1 MTANEKF
8 DRYNRIL
15 LEKMSIFLNCEPDFV
30 QKEIIDELCTDCG
43 LTDEEAFAFVLAA
56 AVGMDTENSPADRE
70 LFERYFPDM
79 LRKLDYDEFA
89 HDPYLTSVIVPE
101 TAEGTWELKYETYRP
116 YEAFACGDLR
126 GFSDG
131 RVIPQI
137 GFFDREFRYPA
148 VLENGRE
155 WMLITPNEIVTM
167 REPIRRAHGKV
178 LTFGLGLGYFAFMAA
193 GKPDVQSVTVVERDR
208 NVIRLFDTYI
218 RPLFPLPCRDK
229 ITVLHDD
236 AYQYAEKRMK
246 AGKYDFVFADIW
258 HDPSDGVT
266 AYRKLKKY
274 ERLLPKAE
282 FLYWIEDTLKFYL

>member
-1 MTANEKF
+1 MKSNEKF
-8 DRYNRIL
+8 DRYNRVL

-43 LTDEEAFAFVLAA
+43 LTAEEAFAFVLAA
-56 AVGMDTENSPADRE
+56 AVGMDTENNPGDRE

-79 LRKLDYDEFA
+79 LHRLDYDEFA
-89 HDPYLTSVIVPE
+89 SDPYLTTVTVPGKN
-101 TAEGTWELKYETYRP
+101 EGTWELKYESYKP

-167 REPIRRAHGKV
+167 REPIRHAHGKV
-178 LTFGLGLGYFAFMAA
+178 LTFGLGLGYFSFMAA
-193 GKPDVQSVTVVERDR
+193 RKPDVSSVTVVERDR

-218 RPLFPLPCRDK
+218 RPQLPCADK

-246 AGKYDFVFADIW
+246 AGKYDVVFADIW

-282 FLYWIEDTLKFYL
+282 FLYWIEPTLKFYL

>member
-1 MTANEKF
+1 MAQSEKF
-8 DRYNRIL
+8 SRYNRVL

-30 QKEIIDELCTDCG
+30 QESIIDELCTDCG
-43 LTDEEAFAFVLAA
+43 LTKEEAFAFVLSA
-56 AVGMDTENSPADRE
+56 AVGLDTENVPADRE

-79 LRKLDYDEFA
+79 LRLLDYDEFA
-89 HDPYLTSVIVPE
+89 ADPYLHTVTVPE
-101 TAEGTWELKYETYRP
+101 KTEGTWELKYEAYKP

-131 RVIPQI
+131 RVVPQI
-137 GFFDREFRYPA
+137 GFFAREFRYPA

-167 REPIRRAHGKV
+167 REPVRRAHGKV

-193 GKPDVQSVTVVERDR
+193 RKPEVSSVTVVERDR
-208 NVIRLFDTYI
+208 NVMKLFETYI
-218 RPLFPLPCRDK
+218 RPQLPCADK

-236 AYQYAEKRMK
+236 AYRYAEKRMK
-246 AGKYDFVFADIW
+246 TGKYDFVFADIW
-258 HDPSDGVT
+258 HDPSDGVA

-282 FLYWIEDTLKFYL
+282 FMYWIEPTLQFYL

>member
-1 MTANEKF
+1 MAQSEKF
-8 DRYNRIL
+8 RRYNRVL

-30 QKEIIDELCTDCG
+30 QESIIDELCTDCG
-43 LTDEEAFAFVLAA
+43 LTKEEAFAFVLSA
-56 AVGMDTENSPADRE
+56 AVGLDTENVPADRE

-79 LRKLDYDEFA
+79 LRLLDYDEFA
-89 HDPYLTSVIVPE
+89 ADPYLRTVTVPE
-101 TAEGTWELKYETYRP
+101 KTEGTWELKYEAYKP

-131 RVIPQI
+131 RVVPQI
-137 GFFDREFRYPA
+137 GFFAREFRYPA

-167 REPIRRAHGKV
+167 REPVRRAHGKV

-193 GKPDVQSVTVVERDR
+193 RKPEVSSVTVVERDR
-208 NVIRLFDTYI
+208 NVMMLFDTYI
-218 RPLFPLPCRDK
+218 RPQFPCAHK

-246 AGKYDFVFADIW
+246 TGKYDFVFADIW
-258 HDPSDGVT
+258 HDPSDGVA

-282 FLYWIEDTLKFYL
+282 FMYWIEPTLQFYL

>member
-1 MTANEKF
+1 MASNPKF
-8 DRYNRIL
+8 KEYNRIL
-15 LEKMSIFLNCEPDFV
+15 LEKMSIFLNCEPEFV
-30 QKEIIDELCTDCG
+30 QADIIDELCTDCG
-43 LTDEEAFAFVLAA
+43 LTQEEAFAFVLAA
-56 AVGMDTENSPADRE
+56 AVRMDTENDPDARE

-79 LRKLDYDEFA
+79 LHLLTYEEFA
-89 HDPYLTSVIVPE
+89 SDPYLRTVTVPE
-101 TAEGTWELKYETYRP
+101 CREGLWELTYETYKP

-126 GFSDG
+126 GFADG
-131 RVIPQI
+131 RVVPQI
-137 GFFDREFRYPA
+137 GFFNREFRYPA

-193 GKPDVQSVTVVERDR
+193 EKPDVSSVTVVERDR
-208 NVIRLFDTYI
+208 NVIRLFETYI
-218 RPLFPLPCRDK
+218 RPQLPCRDK

-246 AGKYDFVFADIW
+246 SGKYDFVFADIW
-258 HDPSDGVT
+258 HDPSDGVA

-274 ERLLPKAE
+274 ERLLPNAE
-282 FLYWIEDTLKFYL
+282 FAYWIEPTLKFYL

>member
-56 AVGMDTENSPADRE
+56 AVGMDTENDPDARE
-70 LFERYFPDM
+70 LFERYFPAM
-79 LRKLDYDEFA
+79 LRRLDYDEFA
-89 HDPYLTSVIVPE
+89 GDPYLRTVTVSE
-101 TAEGTWELKYETYRP
+101 RTEGTWELKYETYKP

-193 GKPDVQSVTVVERDR
+193 RKPDVPSVTVVERDR
-208 NVIRLFDTYI
+208 NVIRLFETYI
-218 RPLFPLPCRDK
+218 RPQLPCADK

>member
-8 DRYNRIL
+8 GRYNRIL

-56 AVGMDTENSPADRE
+56 AVGMDTENDPDARE
-70 LFERYFPDM
+70 LFERYFPAM
-79 LRKLDYDEFA
+79 LRRLDYEEFA
-89 HDPYLTSVIVPE
+89 GDPYLRTVTVPE
-101 TAEGTWELKYETYRP
+101 TAEGTWELKYETYKP

-155 WMLITPNEIVTM
+155 WMLITPNEIVIM
-167 REPIRRAHGKV
+167 REPVRRAHGNV

-193 GKPDVQSVTVVERDR
+193 RKPDVQSVTVVERDR
-208 NVIRLFDTYI
+208 NVIRLFETYI
-218 RPLFPLPCRDK
+218 RPQLPCADK

-236 AYQYAEKRMK
+236 AYLYAEKRMK
-246 AGKYDFVFADIW
+246 SGKYDFVFADIW
-258 HDPSDGVT
+258 HDPSDGVP
-266 AYRKLKKY
+266 AYRRLKKY

-282 FLYWIEDTLKFYL
+282 FHYWIEDTLKFYL

>member
-1 MTANEKF
+1 MAQSEKF
-8 DRYNRIL
+8 SRYNRVL

-30 QKEIIDELCTDCG
+30 QESIIDELCTDCG
-43 LTDEEAFAFVLAA
+43 LTKEEAFAFVLSA
-56 AVGMDTENSPADRE
+56 AVGLDTENVPADRE

-79 LRKLDYDEFA
+79 LRLLDYDEFA
-89 HDPYLTSVIVPE
+89 ADPYLHTVTVPE
-101 TAEGTWELKYETYRP
+101 KTEGTWELKYEAYKP

-131 RVIPQI
+131 RVVPQI
-137 GFFDREFRYPA
+137 GFFAREFRYPA

-167 REPIRRAHGKV
+167 REPVRRAHGKV

-193 GKPDVQSVTVVERDR
+193 RKPEVSSVTVVERDR
-208 NVIRLFDTYI
+208 NVMMLFDTYI
-218 RPLFPLPCRDK
+218 RPQFPCAHK

-246 AGKYDFVFADIW
+246 TGKYDFVFADIW
-258 HDPSDGVT
+258 HDPSDGVA

-282 FLYWIEDTLKFYL
+282 FMYWIEPTLQFYL

>member
-56 AVGMDTENSPADRE
+56 AVGMDTENDPDARE
-70 LFERYFPDM
+70 LFERYFPAM
-79 LRKLDYDEFA
+79 LRRLDYDEFA
-89 HDPYLTSVIVPE
+89 ENPYLRTVNVPE
-101 TAEGTWELKYETYRP
+101 TKEGTWELKYEAYKP

-137 GFFDREFRYPA
+137 GFFEREFRYPA

-193 GKPDVQSVTVVERDR
+193 RKPDVQSVTVVERDR
-208 NVIRLFDTYI
+208 NVIRLFETYI
-218 RPLFPLPCRDK
+218 RPLFPLPYRDK

-266 AYRKLKKY
+266 AYKKLKKY

-282 FLYWIEDTLKFYL
+282 FMYWIEDTLKFYL